1 MPHPGVN
8 RLMPHPVQRIIMNS
22 RYSFP
27 QCGAV
32 LLGKCEPLAKW
43 KCNTL
48 YTTFICSTTPLQE
61 PQILK
66 RTELFIISQL
76 FNDSVNDWMDH
87 KTITEAWVLKNTH
100 WALQFSGCNY
110 CFIFGRSHV
119 QISVPR
125 LAILTEAC
133 YSSQAFHV
141 NARASPQINEPL
153 LHFPFFPTKYSS
165 SYQLTPQS
173 ELWMAYLNKL

>member
-1 MPHPGVN
+1 MMG
-8 RLMPHPVQRIIMNS
+8 IMVPETCCANNKFCNKEPS
-22 RYSFP
+22 VASSWPF
-27 QCGAV
+27 CFHV
-32 LLGKCEPLAKW
+32 LTTMHGQTHIKF
-43 KCNTL
+43 TL

-61 PQILK
+61 PQILQW
-66 RTELFIISQL
+66 TALFIISQL

-87 KTITEAWVLKNTH
+87 QTITEAWILKNTH

-110 CFIFGRSHV
+110 CFIFGRSRV

-133 YSSQAFHV
+133 YSSQPSHENV
-141 NARASPQINEPL
+141 RASPQIMEPC

-173 ELWMAYLNKL
+173 AL